1 MAKVTVDDCLQYI
14 PNRFEMTLV
23 VAQRARQ
30 INMGRAPLIE
40 GDDAEGK
47 PVVVALRE
55 VANGK
60 VGQEIFRDVRR

>member
-1 MAKVTVDDCLQYI
+1 MAKVTIEDCLKYI

-30 INMGRAPLIE
+30 LNMGRATLLE
-40 GDDAEGK
+40 GDEAEGK

-55 VANGK
+55 VSHGK
-60 VGQEIFRDVRR
+60 IGQEIFRDSRA